1 MKARTELHRFLVGS
15 CMALMVS
22 THAAAQQGGQAGDA
36 PPKIEVNVVRVLVP
50 VVVRDRQGRVV
61 DDLKKEDFQVFDDG
75 KAYPVSG
82 FTIEKRPAM
91 EGNAESS
98 APAPS
103 NITPPSSS

>member
-15 CMALMVS
+15 CLALIVS
-22 THAAAQQGGQAGDA
+22 TLAAAQQGGQSEEA
-36 PPKIEVNVVRVLVP
+36 PPKIEVNVIRVLVP

-75 KAYPVSG
+75 KAYPVSR

-98 APAPS
+98 ACRLLQ
-103 NITPPSSS
+103 T